1 MKLKLKLE
9 NIVSAVKDGLNTER
23 GQELVE
29 KIMERELEHN
39 PNLTVEEWQETKQS
53 LLTFLSLMVI
63 KEMPEVGNEVSR
75 EIYKA
80 LQNA

>member
-1 MKLKLKLE
+1 MKLKLE

-29 KIMERELEHN
+29 RIMERELEHN
-39 PNLTVEEWQETKQS
+39 PNLTVEEWQKTKQS

-63 KEMPEVGNEVSR
+63 KEMPEVGNKVSG

>member
-1 MKLKLKLE
+1 MKLE
-9 NIVSAVKDGLNTER
+9 NIVNAVKDGLNTER

-39 PNLTVEEWQETKQS
+39 PNLTVEEWQKTKQS

-63 KEMPEVGNEVSR
+63 KEMPEIGNEVSK

>member
-1 MKLKLKLE
+1 MKLKLE
-9 NIVSAVKDGLNTER
+9 NIVNAVKDGLNTER

-39 PNLTVEEWQETKQS
+39 PNLTVEEWQKTKQS

-63 KEMPEVGNEVSR
+63 KEMPEVGNEVSK

>member
-1 MKLKLKLE
+1 MKLKLE
-9 NIVSAVKDGLNTER
+9 NIVNVVKDGLNTEC

-39 PNLTVEEWQETKQS
+39 PNLTVEEWQKTKQS

-63 KEMPEVGNEVSR
+63 KEMPEVGNEVSK

>member
-1 MKLKLKLE
+1 MKLKLE
-9 NIVSAVKDGLNTER
+9 NIVNAVKDGLNTER

-29 KIMERELEHN
+29 KIMERELERN
-39 PNLTVEEWQETKQS
+39 PNLTVEEWQETKQN

>member
-1 MKLKLKLE
+1 MKLKLE
-9 NIVSAVKDGLNTER
+9 NIVSAVRDGLNTER

-39 PNLTVEEWQETKQS
+39 PNLTVEEWQKTKQS

>member
-1 MKLKLKLE
+1 MKLKLE

-63 KEMPEVGNEVSR
+63 KEMPEVGNEVSK

>member
-1 MKLKLKLE
+1 MKLKLE

-63 KEMPEVGNEVSR
+63 KEMTEVGNEVSS

>member
-1 MKLKLKLE
+1 MKLKLE
-9 NIVSAVKDGLNTER
+9 NIVNAVKDGLNTER

-39 PNLTVEEWQETKQS
+39 PNLTVEEWQKTKQS

-63 KEMPEVGNEVSR
+63 KEMPEVGNEVSK

-80 LQNA
+80 LQTA

>member
-1 MKLKLKLE
+1 MKLKLE

-29 KIMERELEHN
+29 KIMKRELERN
-39 PNLTVEEWQETKQS
+39 PNLTVEEWQKTKQS

-63 KEMPEVGNEVSR
+63 KEMPEVGNEVSS

>member
-1 MKLKLKLE
+1 MKLKLE
-9 NIVSAVKDGLNTER
+9 NIVNAVKNGLNTER

-39 PNLTVEEWQETKQS
+39 PNLTVEEWQKTKQS

-63 KEMPEVGNEVSR
+63 KEMPEVGNEVSK

>member
-1 MKLKLKLE
+1 MKLKLE

-39 PNLTVEEWQETKQS
+39 PNLTVEEWQKTKQS
-53 LLTFLSLMVI
+53 LLTFLSLTVI

-75 EIYKA
+75 EIYKT